1 MVFVVSCKRKNK
13 SDCLFI
19 LNQIHHK
26 NSPDKKIR
34 AAEKIIS
41 KK

>member
-19 LNQIHHK
+19 LNQVHHK
-26 NSPDKKIR
+26 NSPDKK
-34 AAEKIIS
+34 S
-41 KK
+41 GLLKKL